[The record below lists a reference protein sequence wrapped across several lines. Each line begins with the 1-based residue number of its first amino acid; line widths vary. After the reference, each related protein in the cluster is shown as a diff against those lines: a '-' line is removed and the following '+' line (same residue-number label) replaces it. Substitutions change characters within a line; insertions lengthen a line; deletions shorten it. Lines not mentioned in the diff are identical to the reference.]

1 MTFKL
6 SLFIFLIISITSC
19 EKNDLSWDL
28 EKKSMTPSVETL
40 RIISYNN
47 SETSV
52 LSEVMMDQTEKVI
65 QRGICL
71 SLDATPTISNR
82 VTIDGL
88 GTGQYESRFSNLDP
102 NTTYFVRAYAINKNG
117 VSYGQQLDFKTTNVA
132 GTLPIIS
139 TLPLS
144 NITASSVNSGGDIT
158 SNGGSAITRR
168 GICWSTIL
176 NPTVSDNTTSNG
188 SGTGSYTS
196 IVSNLS
202 ANTTYHLRAYATNSI
217 GTTYGNQFSF
227 STLSSSSPQTIASL
241 IGTDNCSSLSGVN
254 SSYRRWNG
262 SSYTYS
268 PWTISN
274 SGYSGS
280 CWLAPDPSLT
290 GTGAIGTHYV
300 QFNKTFSDSGYIE
313 FWLNTSNPGYNN
325 IYPTIYIDG
334 VAQNTPV
341 KIGGQL
347 SSFYFMQVRS
357 EIISSGIHSIKIE
370 FNGNYYIFKID
381 EIDYFE
387 Y

>member
-1 MTFKL
+1 MSSKL
-6 SLFIFLIISITSC
+6 SLFILLIISITSC
-19 EKNDLSWDL
+19 EKNNISWDL
-28 EKKSMTPSVETL
+28 KKKSTTPSVETL
-40 RIISYNN
+40 RIISKNN
-47 SETSV
+47 SEVSV
-52 LSEVMMDQTEKVI
+52 LSEVMTDQTEEVI
-65 QRGICL
+65 QRGICI
-71 SLDATPTISNR
+71 SLYETPTISDR
-82 VTIDGL
+82 ITIDGL
-88 GTGQYESRFSNLDP
+88 GVGQYESRFSNLDP
-102 NTTYFVRAYAINKNG
+102 NTNYFIRAYAINKNG
-117 VSYGQQLDFKTTNVA
+117 VSYGRQLDFKTTNVA
-132 GTLPIIS
+132 GTLPVIS

-144 NITASSVNSGGDIT
+144 NITASSANSGGIIN
-158 SNGGSAITRR
+158 SNGGSAINRR
-168 GICWSTIL
+168 GICWSTSL
-176 NPTVSDNTTSNG
+176 NPTVSDNTTNNG
-188 SGTGSYTS
+188 TGTGSFTS
-196 IVSNLS
+196 TASNLT
-202 ANTTYHLRAYATNSI
+202 ANTTYHVRAYATNSI
-217 GTTYGNQFSF
+217 GTSYGNQLSF
-227 STLSSSSPQTIASL
+227 STLSDVTPPATATL

-262 SSYTYS
+262 SAYTYS

-325 IYPTIYIDG
+325 IYPTIFIDG

-357 EIISSGIHSIKIE
+357 EIITSGTHSIKIE
-370 FNGNYYIFKID
+370 FNGSYYIFKID
-381 EIDYFE
+381 EIAYFE